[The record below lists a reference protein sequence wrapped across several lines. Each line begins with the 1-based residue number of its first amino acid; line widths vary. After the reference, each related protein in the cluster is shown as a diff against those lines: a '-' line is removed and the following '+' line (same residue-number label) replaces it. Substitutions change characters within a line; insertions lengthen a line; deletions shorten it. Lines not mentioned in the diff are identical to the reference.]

1 MAFSLEKISPDCTK
15 LHDFISDVYHN
26 SFPPAERRKFE
37 HLIELHKDSKY
48 FSIDILKKEYIP
60 IGFISYWTFD
70 DFVYIEHFAI
80 DPGYRGTGAGSFAL
94 TSFLAKTPLP
104 VVLEV
109 EKPETEEAIRRI
121 AFYQR
126 LDFTLW
132 DEVLYIQPPY
142 SPELESLELKLMSFG
157 EIDLM
162 EKSVEV
168 IKTLYKYVYNVESAQ
183 PA

>member
-1 MAFSLEKISPDCTK
+1 MLFRS
-15 LHDFISDVYHN
+15 
-26 SFPPAERRKFE
+26 
-37 HLIELHKDSKY
+37 
-48 FSIDILKKEYIP
+48 
-60 IGFISYWTFD
+60 
-70 DFVYIEHFAI
+70 
-80 DPGYRGTGAGSFAL
+80 
-94 TSFLAKTPLP
+94 
-104 VVLEV
+104 
-109 EKPETEEAIRRI
+109 AIRRI